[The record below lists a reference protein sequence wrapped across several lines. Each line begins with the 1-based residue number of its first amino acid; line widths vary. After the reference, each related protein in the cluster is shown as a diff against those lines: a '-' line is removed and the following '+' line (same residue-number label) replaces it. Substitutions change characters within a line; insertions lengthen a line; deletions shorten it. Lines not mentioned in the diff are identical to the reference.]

1 MTDLQRLERWARR
14 TLALFLIAFSV
25 FVVNVLLGKAEVAL
39 GWNIPYRFSDVG
51 AFLSLFA
58 AAGFFTIAALTREA
72 VVTASKEE

>member
-1 MTDLQRLERWARR
+1 MGNLQRLERWARR
-14 TLALFLIAFSV
+14 TLALFLVAFSV

-58 AAGFFTIAALTREA
+58 AAGFFTIAALAREA
-72 VVTASKEE
+72 VVTASKKE

>member
-1 MTDLQRLERWARR
+1 MADLQRLERWAKR
-14 TLALFLIAFSV
+14 TLALFLIVFGV

-39 GWNIPYRFSDVG
+39 GWDVPYRFSDVG

-72 VVTASKEE
+72 VAAASKSK